1 MKLSILFLTLVI
13 SINSFA
19 QSKKE
24 QIVILNSRLDSLNKA
39 YVKDTIGLG
48 KAIRKIDGVKDA
60 LSEQLDK
67 TKEQLIKKS
76 ATVTEKSNT
85 IKSLNAKNMELMQ
98 DLNVLRTEQK
108 NIAAQNKALR
118 VSLDS
123 INKINEMPLDGIII
137 PKNAIPFHGIF
148 NYEDQYD
155 GTWTY
160 EIDIDKGP
168 FVGLKTLHL
177 QSGFEDSLE
186 LKCDCPKMI
195 PEGSR
200 ILGFAI
206 KSTCFSEDYSD
217 GTKVSKECYRPII
230 LRIY

>member
-1 MKLSILFLTLVI
+1 MKLAILFLALVI

-39 YVKDTIGLG
+39 YVKDTIVLG
-48 KAIRKIDGVKDA
+48 KAIRKIDGVKDV

-67 TKEQLIKKS
+67 TKEQLNKKS
-76 ATVTEKSNT
+76 ATVTENSNT
-85 IKSLNAKNMELMQ
+85 IKSLLAKNMELMQ
-98 DLNVLRTEQK
+98 DLKVLRIEQK
-108 NIAAQNKALR
+108 NIAAQKKALR

-123 INKINEMPLDGIII
+123 INKINDIPPEGVII
-137 PKNAIPFHGIF
+137 PRNAIPFHGVF
-148 NYEDQYD
+148 NYEDEYD
-155 GTWTY
+155 GAWTY
-160 EIDIDKGP
+160 DIDIDKGP
-168 FVGLKTLHL
+168 LVGLKTLYL
-177 QSGFEDSLE
+177 QSGFEDSLK
-186 LKCDCPKMI
+186 LNCDCPNMI

-200 ILGFAI
+200 IFGFAI

-230 LRIY
+230 FRIY

>member
-1 MKLSILFLTLVI
+1 MKLAILFLTFVI
-13 SINSFA
+13 SINSIA

-24 QIVILNSRLDSLNKA
+24 LIVILNSRLDSLNKA
-39 YVKDTIGLG
+39 YVKDTIVLG
-48 KAIRKIDGVKDA
+48 KAIRKIDGDKN
-60 LSEQLDK
+60 LLLEQLDK
-67 TKEQLIKKS
+67 TKDQLNKKS

-85 IKSLNAKNMELMQ
+85 IKSLNAKNMELME
-98 DLNVLRTEQK
+98 DLKVLRTEQK
-108 NIAAQNKALR
+108 NIAAQKKALR

-123 INKINEMPLDGIII
+123 INKINEMPVDGIII

-155 GTWTY
+155 GMWTY

-168 FVGLKTLHL
+168 LVGLKTLHL
-177 QSGFEDSLE
+177 QSGFEDSLQ

-200 ILGFAI
+200 VFGFAI
-206 KSTCFSEDYSD
+206 KSTYLSEDYSD
-217 GTKVSKECYRPII
+217 GTEVSKECYRPII
-230 LRIY
+230 FRIY

>member
-1 MKLSILFLTLVI
+1 MKLAILFLTFVI
-13 SINSFA
+13 TINSFA

-24 QIVILNSRLDSLNKA
+24 QIVILNSLLDSLNIA
-39 YVKDTIGLG
+39 YVKDTILLG
-48 KAIRKIDGVKDA
+48 KAIRKIYGDKDV

-67 TKEQLIKKS
+67 TKEQLNKKS

-98 DLNVLRTEQK
+98 DLKVLYTEQK

-123 INKINEMPLDGIII
+123 INKINDMPLEGVII
-137 PKNAIPFHGIF
+137 PRNAIPFHGVF
-148 NYEDQYD
+148 NYEDEYD

-160 EIDIDKGP
+160 DIDIDKGP
-168 FVGLKTLHL
+168 LAGLKTLYL
-177 QSGFEDSLE
+177 QSGFEDSLH
-186 LKCDCPKMI
+186 LNCDCPKII

-200 ILGFAI
+200 VFGFAI
-206 KSTCFSEDYSD
+206 KSTCVSEDYSD

-230 LRIY
+230 FRIY